1 MSAHKL
7 GLMENNQSNNYNNAI
22 LRVLNKLDIQ
32 TEIIEELNRN
42 KINLITSNDQ
52 ELLEQINE
60 SKDKQE
66 KIIKTFKDF
75 NEKLDEVKKTVR
87 RHVNRGVQDL
97 EELLQKKS
105 FMLEFVGR
113 SDLQF
118 QKALDC
124 KNCEIALVEFEASFD
139 KKVLEA
145 NFYLNIITN
154 TFINGEESER
164 FFTWKKDI
172 NSPITDR
179 LIEQEGVT
187 KLKLQPNK
195 LIYFPIKERIEFID
209 FILTDHEKTRIGLF
223 NLKLKLHIKN

>member
-1 MSAHKL
+1 M
-7 GLMENNQSNNYNNAI
+7 
-22 LRVLNKLDIQ
+22 
-32 TEIIEELNRN
+32 NRN
-42 KINLITSNDQ
+42 KINLITNNDQ

-87 RHVNRGVQDL
+87 RHVNRDVQDL
-97 EELLQKKS
+97 EELLEKKS
-105 FMLEFVGR
+105 FMLEFVDR

-145 NFYLNIITN
+145 NFHLNIITN

-187 KLKLQPNK
+187 KL
-195 LIYFPIKERIEFID
+195 
-209 FILTDHEKTRIGLF
+209 
-223 NLKLKLHIKN
+223 

>member
-7 GLMENNQSNNYNNAI
+7 GLTENNQSNDYNNAI

-42 KINLITSNDQ
+42 KINLITNNDQ
-52 ELLEQINE
+52 ELLEQINA

-87 RHVNRGVQDL
+87 RHVNRGVHDL
-97 EELLQKKS
+97 EELLEKKS

-124 KNCEIALVEFEASFD
+124 KHCEIALVEFEASFD

-145 NFYLNIITN
+145 NFYLNIIT
-154 TFINGEESER
+154 
-164 FFTWKKDI
+164 
-172 NSPITDR
+172 
-179 LIEQEGVT
+179 
-187 KLKLQPNK
+187 
-195 LIYFPIKERIEFID
+195 YFYEWRRIRKIFYM
-209 FILTDHEKTRIGLF
+209 EKRY
-223 NLKLKLHIKN
+223 